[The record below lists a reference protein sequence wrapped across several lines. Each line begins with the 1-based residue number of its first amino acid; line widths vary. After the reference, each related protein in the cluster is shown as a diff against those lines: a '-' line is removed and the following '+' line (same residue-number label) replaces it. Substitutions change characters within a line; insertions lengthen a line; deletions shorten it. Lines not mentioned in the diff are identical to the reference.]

1 MRKEKRRT
9 SQGLVKRIVS
19 YIICLSTP
27 KSIVDAINEAANVD
41 ELDRVVVVAAGVA
54 YADSDRVSNSC

>member
-1 MRKEKRRT
+1 MRQKRKRT
-9 SQGLVKRIVS
+9 SQGFVKQIVS

-41 ELDRVVVVAAGVA
+41 ELDRAVVAAAGVG
-54 YADSDRVSNSC
+54 YADSNRVSNSC